1 MGQVGFSPSAPL
13 PPLTPD
19 ALHWTYALAPD
30 VTVEAVRG
38 GAYLCTATSRR
49 WIEGSAGWMEVLP
62 LVATGGRSENFIVQR
77 MRDVAPG
84 DDAQVSC
91 AALLYHL
98 DQLGLLTRTVCS
110 AGRQLASCVP
120 LRQPPAAPPVRPPK
134 GVLRLS
140 PLAVIRVENASVSI
154 ETPGAWAKLTVH
166 DRELLP
172 LLCDLGSG
180 RSAAEIA
187 AATTHHSREAIMAFL
202 VLVSWC
208 GLLDHSENAE
218 WRGHDLLFHARTR
231 RGYARVVLG
240 KTGAGGARAT
250 QQAHHR
256 RNPRARR
263 IVLEPPD
270 LARLLAEDPPHALVS
285 ERRHS
290 SRRHGSEPLTS
301 AQLSEFL
308 FRTLHERGGRRPYP
322 SAGACYPLKAW
333 LAVHRCRGVAP
344 GLYAYDEAQHEL
356 VLVGD
361 PGSELDLLLADA
373 AGAANSDTPQILL
386 VLAARYGQTQ
396 PTYADLSY
404 SLILKEVGAVFQV
417 ATMAAAAMGLSACPL
432 GCGDSLLFSRIAGL
446 NSLTETSVGELTLG
460 SLT

>member
-1 MGQVGFSPSAPL
+1 MTSE
-13 PPLTPD
+13 
-19 ALHWTYALAPD
+19 ALYWTYALAPD
-30 VTVEAVRG
+30 VTIEPVDG
-38 GAYLCTATSRR
+38 GAFLRTATSRS
-49 WIEGSAGWMEVLP
+49 WIEGSAGWMEVLS
-62 LVATGGRSENFIVQR
+62 LVAAADRTEEFIVQR
-77 MRDVAPG
+77 IRDVAPG
-84 DDAQVSC
+84 HNAQVSC

-98 DQLGLLTRTVCS
+98 DQLGLLTRAVCS
-110 AGRQLASCVP
+110 SGRQLASCVP
-120 LRQPPAAPPVRPPK
+120 LRQPPAAPPTRPPK

-140 PLAVIRVENASVSI
+140 PLAVLRVENGSVSI
-154 ETPGAWAKLTVH
+154 ETPGAWATLRVH

-180 RSAAEIA
+180 RSAAQIA
-187 AATTHHSREAIMAFL
+187 DATTRHSREAIMAFL

-208 GLLDHSENAE
+208 GLLEHSDGAE

-240 KTGAGGARAT
+240 KTGAGGEGAA
-250 QQAHHR
+250 QQAPDR
-256 RNPRARR
+256 RNPGARR

-270 LARLLAEDPPHALVS
+270 LARLLADDPPHALVS
-285 ERRHS
+285 EQRHS

-344 GLYAYDEAQHEL
+344 GLYAYDETQHEL

-396 PTYADLSY
+396 TTYADLSY

-432 GCGDSLLFSRIAGL
+432 GCGDSLLFSRLAGL

-460 SLT
+460 SST